1 MGRTRAI
8 LNLLGN
14 PQAGARGALI
24 AGTNGK
30 GSTAAFLGSILASA
44 GHSVGTMPSPHLS
57 SYTERIQLN
66 GQPLSEA
73 EFAAAATDLKALLAT
88 QPAAI
93 GQPTEFELLTAMA
106 LGYLARRADRLVI
119 EVGMGGRLDTTNV
132 LDLGVAVIT
141 NVDLDHRQYL
151 GDTVEAIAAE
161 KAGIVKPGNLVITGS
176 TGSALAIV
184 ETVARE
190 NGAELWRLGREI
202 EIEASGL
209 GWSGSRLSVRG
220 PGFEHLGLRVPLLGA
235 HQAGN
240 AALAVAAAQAIGDA
254 TPEAVRAGLAGTR
267 WPGRLEVL
275 PGFPRL
281 LLDGAHNPAGMR
293 ALGSALATL
302 IGRQPT
308 LVTVFGAMADKDLAG
323 MLAELARFRSTA
335 TIFTAAAGA
344 GDRGA
349 PPDQLAALYG
359 PPSQS
364 VPDAIA
370 AVDTARALAGP
381 AGVVLVCG
389 SLYLVGEVRAVS
401 ARYP

>member
-1 MGRTRAI
+1 MDRTRAI
-8 LNLLGN
+8 LDLLGN

-30 GSTAAFLGSILASA
+30 GSTAAFLASILASA
-44 GHSVGTMPSPHLS
+44 GHTVGTMPSPHLS
-57 SYTERIQLN
+57 SYTERVQLS
-66 GQPLSEA
+66 GQALSEA
-73 EFAAAATDLKALLAT
+73 EFAAAATNLRALLA
-88 QPAAI
+88 PRLAAI

-106 LGYLARRADRLVI
+106 LGHLAPRADRLVI

-161 KAGIVKPGNLVITGS
+161 KAGIVKPGNLVITGA
-176 TGSALAIV
+176 TGSALAVV
-184 ETVARE
+184 EAVARE
-190 NGAELWRLGREI
+190 RGAELWRLGREI
-202 EIEASGL
+202 EVEASGL

-220 PGFEHLGLRVPLLGA
+220 PGFEHLDLRVPLLGA

-240 AALAVAAAQAIGDA
+240 AALAVAVAHALGDA
-254 TPEAVRAGLAGTR
+254 SAEAVRAGLAGTR

-293 ALGSALATL
+293 ALGTALATL
-302 IGRQPT
+302 IGQQQT

-323 MLAELARFRSTA
+323 MMAELARFRSAA

-349 PPDQLAALYG
+349 RPERLAALYE
-359 PPSQS
+359 PPSRS

-370 AVDTARALAGP
+370 GVDMARALAGS

-389 SLYLVGEVRAVS
+389 SLYLVGEVRAAA